1 MTEPVSSFEADQ
13 IRAIATMSE
22 KLQLPLGKVG
32 EIYKREFARL
42 ALHARIPT
50 YLVVLTMRNVQ
61 AILGVAGKRAALG

>member
-1 MTEPVSSFEADQ
+1 
-13 IRAIATMSE
+13 MSE